1 MALTGVT
8 MSTTQQMIEERLR
21 EVISEASSR
30 IAAEIEPGCPTPEFL
45 DALATEIES
54 AMADPSSVPYPEL
67 VDPDSYWKASVRPQ
81 GIAQLS
87 AVEQILDWLEASVV
101 SIMEVAE
108 ADMKGT
114 VDAAIAHAGSDP
126 PSVRRILEREMGRR
140 CHELHHMLAK
150 ILTIVPSSKDL
161 EKSKASVEDRLRRK
175 SIADVGR
182 LKTAYL
188 QTAGGD
194 DAHQRF
200 AEQQWS
206 DTHADRVAYR
216 DALLRAEPPW
226 RHQEIAIIGHE
237 RAIASV
243 EQSVFKVVERLQ
255 APLSD
260 MSTLLMEHFDSHDV
274 SRCATQ

>member
-1 MALTGVT
+1 MASTGVT
-8 MSTTQQMIEERLR
+8 MSTTQQMIEQRLS
-21 EVISEASSR
+21 EVISEASRR
-30 IAAEIEPGCPTPEFL
+30 IAAEIAPGCPTPEFL
-45 DALATEIES
+45 DALGTEIES
-54 AMADPSSVPYPEL
+54 ALADPSSVPYPEL
-67 VDPDSYWKASVRPQ
+67 VDPDTYWEASVRPQ

-87 AVEQILDWLEASVV
+87 AVRQILAWLESSVV
-101 SIMEVAE
+101 SVMEVAE
-108 ADMKGT
+108 ADMKRT

-126 PSVRRILEREMGRR
+126 PSVRRILEREMDRR
-140 CHELHHMLAK
+140 SLELHHLLAK
-150 ILTIVPSSKDL
+150 ILMTVPSSKDL
-161 EKSKASVEDRLRRK
+161 KKSKASVEERLRRQ

-194 DAHQRF
+194 HAHQRF

-216 DALLRAEPPW
+216 EALLRAEPPW

-243 EQSVFKVVERLQ
+243 EQLVSKVVERLQ
-255 APLSD
+255 TPLSD
-260 MSTLLMEHFDSHDV
+260 MSALLMEHFDSHDAN
-274 SRCATQ
+274 RCTTQ